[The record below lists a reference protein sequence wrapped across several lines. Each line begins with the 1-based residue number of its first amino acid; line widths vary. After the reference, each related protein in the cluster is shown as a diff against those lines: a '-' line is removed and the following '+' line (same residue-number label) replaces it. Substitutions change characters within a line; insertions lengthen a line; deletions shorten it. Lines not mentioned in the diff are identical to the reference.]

1 MYLGIEI
8 GGTKLQLGVGTGS
21 LSRLERLVRLAVD
34 RSRGAA
40 GILED
45 ICRSAGQLIET
56 FRPQRVGI
64 GFGGPVDVA
73 KGRVVTSHH
82 VSGWDGFP
90 LSQWCDENLKLP
102 AVLGNDADL
111 AALAEARFG
120 AGRGASPVVYVTV
133 GTGIG
138 SGLVVD
144 GTLYRGA
151 GLAAM
156 ELGHLRLGPGA
167 APDGILERAASG
179 LGIADAARRLLAAP
193 TASPA
198 DVQDLLARAGSMER
212 LTARHVAEAAEGGNT
227 LARRVM
233 EGACD
238 ALGWA
243 LAQAVTL
250 LSPAVIVVG
259 GGVSLA
265 GERPFFAPL
274 REAVA
279 RYVFPPLAGSYRLM
293 PAALGEDVVVHG
305 AILAAKGMQQT

>member
-21 LSRLERLVRLAVD
+21 SPRLERLVRLAVD
-34 RSRGAA
+34 RTRGAA
-40 GILED
+40 GILEN
-45 ICRSAGQLIET
+45 ICRAAEQLIDAY
-56 FRPQRVGI
+56 RPRRIGI

-73 KGRVVTSHH
+73 NGYVVTSHH

-90 LSQWCDENLKLP
+90 LAHWCEENLKLP
-102 AVLGNDADL
+102 AILGNDADL
-111 AALAEARFG
+111 AALAEAQLG
-120 AGRGASPVVYVTV
+120 AGLGASPVVYVTV

-144 GTLYRGA
+144 GMLYRGA

-167 APDGILERAASG
+167 ATDKTLERAASG
-179 LGIADAARRLLAAP
+179 LGIADAARRLLTDP
-193 TASPA
+193 TANPG
-198 DVQDLLARAGSMER
+198 DVQDLLARSGSLEAV
-212 LTARHVAEAAEGGNT
+212 TARHVAEAAESGNR
-227 LARRVM
+227 LAGCVM

-243 LAQAVTL
+243 LGQAVTL

-265 GERPFFAPL
+265 GERCFFAPL
-274 REAVA
+274 RDAVA
-279 RYVFPPLAGSYRLM
+279 RYVFPPLSGSYRLV
-293 PAALGEDVVVHG
+293 PAALGEEVVVHG
-305 AILAAKGMQQT
+305 AICVAKRMQQT